1 MISTRTPL
9 TGESA
14 RTDIIRV
21 WTAGMGADEIA
32 LVFLMSHMFKL
43 RAKVMRKGKGRTVGT
58 KKTN

>member
-1 MISTRTPL
+1 VHELSCTEDKD
-9 TGESA
+9 GE
-14 RTDIIRV
+14 
-21 WTAGMGADEIA
+21 ADEIA